1 MLQMLIFKA
10 KNISKVRF
18 LFYIIHI
25 IYKDPHECLVFK
37 VLLDS
42 NVTLWHIGEN
52 QEIRIIKWY
61 ALSLEGK

>member
-52 QEIRIIKWY
+52 
-61 ALSLEGK
+61 

>member
-18 LFYIIHI
+18 LFYVIHI
-25 IYKDPHECLVFK
+25 IYKEPHECLVFE

-42 NVTLWHIGEN
+42 KVKL
-52 QEIRIIKWY
+52 
-61 ALSLEGK
+61 